1 MTKQPRHAPKLVLI
15 DGHSLLYRAFYATR
29 PLSTTDGRP
38 TNAIYGF
45 AGMLWQILEDE
56 SPDAIVV
63 AFDTAAPTFRHEEF
77 TDYKAHRPETAESF
91 YVQVPTARELVEAMG
106 IPVIALEGYEADD
119 VLGTLAQRAR
129 EQGYQ
134 VLIVTGDQDAL
145 QLVDEGASVLM
156 PQKGMG
162 QTVRYDE
169 QAVRERFGLEPSQLP
184 DFKALKGD
192 PSDNIPGVP
201 GVGDKKAAAL
211 LKQFGT
217 VENLLER
224 LHEVEDP
231 KLRATL
237 EQYREQ
243 IPQYKRLATIVR
255 DAPVPATPPRW
266 QPTPDH
272 FARLQQVLE
281 SLEFRSF
288 LRRLPELRAKWL
300 KVETPTLPLETP
312 AEVRTVGVKWSVART
327 EDEVRRV
334 VQRCLQTPKVGVRA
348 LVQGTHVMELQVT
361 GVAIALSRE
370 EGVYV
375 PGGMPAASLF
385 DEGANGLVGLL
396 APFWESEAVA
406 KAGYNVKPLQ
416 ASLIRSGVQPRQF
429 VFDAMLAGY
438 VLQSGRSS
446 YPLPDLVQDYLGEK
460 LPVEDTTGERGLA
473 AYTCAE
479 ATACLRLEQVMNQQ
493 VAAIGCAEVLHRM
506 EMPLSEVLA
515 RMELAGVA
523 VDVEYLHR
531 LSDMLE
537 GLLRT
542 KEDEIYTLAGEPFN
556 ISSPKQLGQILFEK
570 LKLPAGKKTR
580 TGAYST
586 DAEVLEQLAVEH
598 PICRSILEY
607 RELSKLKSTYAD
619 VLPRLVHPST
629 GRIHTSFNQ
638 TVAAT
643 GRLSSSEPNLQNI
656 PIRSEVGRQ
665 IRRAFVAAPGNKLL
679 AADYSQIELRLLAH
693 VSGDERL
700 LQAFAEDRDIHSAT
714 AMLLFG
720 VSADGVTAELRRKAK
735 TVNFAVLYG
744 MSDYGLSQELGMPVQ
759 EARAFIEN
767 YFRQLPGV
775 RRYID
780 QTLNFARQH
789 GFVTTLYGRRRYV
802 PEINHANR
810 NVRQAAERAAINSP
824 LQGTAADIIKLA
836 MIELDRRL
844 RREGW
849 KAQMVLQVHDEL
861 VLDAPPEEIPA
872 LANLVRECMSG
883 VASLRVPLKV
893 DVEAGDNWAE
903 MEKFVP

>member
-1 MTKQPRHAPKLVLI
+1 MTEQPRHAPKLVLI

-145 QLVDEGASVLM
+145 QLVDEGAYVLM

-162 QTVRYDE
+162 QTVRYDK

-255 DAPVPATPPRW
+255 DAPVPDTPPRW

-272 FARLQQVLE
+272 FVRLQQVLE

-300 KVETPTLPLETP
+300 RVETPTLPLETP
-312 AEVRTVGVKWSVART
+312 AKVRTVGVKWSVART
-327 EDEVRRV
+327 EDEVRRL
-334 VQRCLQTPKVGVRA
+334 VQRCLQTPKVGIRA
-348 LVQGTHVMELQVT
+348 LVQGAHVMELQVT

-375 PGGMPAASLF
+375 PGGMPVVSLF

-396 APFWESEAVA
+396 APLWESESVA
-406 KAGYNVKPLQ
+406 KAGYNIKPLQ
-416 ASLIRSGVQPRQF
+416 ASLIRSGVQPRRF

-460 LPVEDTTGERGLA
+460 LPAEDTTGESGLA
-473 AYTCAE
+473 AYMCAE

-493 VAAIGCAEVLHRM
+493 VAAIGCADVLHRI

-523 VDVEYLHR
+523 VDVAYLHQ
-531 LSDMLE
+531 LSGMLE

-542 KEDEIYTLAGEPFN
+542 KEEEIYTLAGEPFN

-570 LKLPAGKKTR
+570 LRLPAGKKTR

-665 IRRAFVAAPGNKLL
+665 IRRAFVAAPGNELL

-700 LQAFAEDRDIHSAT
+700 LQAFAEDQDIHSAT

-720 VSADGVTAELRRKAK
+720 VPAEGVTPELRRKAK

-780 QTLNFARQH
+780 ETLEFARQH
-789 GFVTTLYGRRRYV
+789 GFVVTLYGRRRYV

-844 RREGW
+844 RQEGW
-849 KAQMVLQVHDEL
+849 KAKVVLQVHDEL

-903 MEKFVP
+903 MEKVVL

>member
-1 MTKQPRHAPKLVLI
+1 MTEQPRHTPKLVLI

-38 TNAIYGF
+38 TNAVYGF

-56 SPDAIVV
+56 QPDAIVV
-63 AFDTAAPTFRHEEF
+63 ALDTAAPTFRHEEF
-77 TDYKAHRPETAESF
+77 AEYKAHRPETSESF
-91 YVQVPTARELVEAMG
+91 YVQVPAARELVEAMG
-106 IPVIALEGYEADD
+106 IPVVALEGYEADD
-119 VLGTLAQRAR
+119 VLGTLAHRAR
-129 EQGYQ
+129 QQGYE

-145 QLVDEGASVLM
+145 QLVDEGAQVLM

-162 QTVRYDE
+162 QTQRYDV

-211 LKQFGT
+211 LKQFGS
-217 VENLLER
+217 VEELLER

-231 KLRATL
+231 RLRATL

-255 DAPVPATPPRW
+255 DAPVPDLPPRW
-266 QPTPDH
+266 QPTAEQ

-288 LRRLPELRAKWL
+288 LRRLPALQAKWL
-300 KVETPTLPLETP
+300 AGEASTPTVEAP
-312 AEVRTVGVKWSVART
+312 AEVRTMGVQWSVAR
-327 EDEVRRV
+327 DEEAVRQLLR
-334 VQRCLQTPKVGVRA
+334 RCLQTPKVGIRA
-348 LVQGTHVMELQVT
+348 LLQGTHVMDLQLT

-370 EGVYV
+370 EAVYV
-375 PGGMPAASLF
+375 PGRAAVASLF
-385 DEGANGLVGLL
+385 DEGGNGLVGLL
-396 APFWESEAVA
+396 APLWESEAIA
-406 KAGYNVKPLQ
+406 KAGYYLKPLQ
-416 ASLIRSGVQPRQF
+416 ASLIRAGIQPKGWA
-429 VFDAMLAGY
+429 FDAMLAGY

-446 YPLPDLVQDYLGEK
+446 YPLPDLVQDYLGER
-460 LPVEDTTGERGLA
+460 LPTEDTTGESGLA

-479 ATACLRLEQVMNQQ
+479 AAACLRLEQVMSQQ
-493 VAAIGCAEVLHRM
+493 VAAMGCADVLYRIEV
-506 EMPLSEVLA
+506 PLSEVLA

-523 VDVEYLHR
+523 VDVAYLHQ
-531 LSDMLE
+531 LSDVLE
-537 GLLRT
+537 ALLRA
-542 KEDEIYTLAGEPFN
+542 KESEVYTLAGGPFN
-556 ISSPKQLGQILFEK
+556 IASPKQLGQILFEK

-586 DAEVLEQLAVEH
+586 DAEVLEQLAAEY

-656 PIRSEVGRQ
+656 PIRSEAGRQ
-665 IRRAFVAAPGNKLL
+665 IRRAFVAAPGNRLL
-679 AADYSQIELRLLAH
+679 SADYSQIELRLLAH

-700 LQAFAEDRDIHSAT
+700 LQAFADDRDIHAAT

-720 VSADGVTAELRRKAK
+720 VPDEGVTPELRRKAK

-744 MSDYGLSQELGMPVQ
+744 MSDYGLSLELGMSVG
-759 EARAFIEN
+759 EAHAFIEN

-775 RRYID
+775 RRYLEE
-780 QTLNFARQH
+780 TLAFARQH
-789 GFVTTLYGRRRYV
+789 GYVTTLYGRRRYL
-802 PEINHANR
+802 PEIHHANR

-836 MIELDRRL
+836 MIDLDRRL
-844 RREGW
+844 RQEGYR
-849 KAQMVLQVHDEL
+849 ARMVLQVHDEL
-861 VLDAPPEEIPA
+861 VLDAPAEEVPA
-872 LANLVRECMSG
+872 LAELVRECMSG
-883 VASLRVPLKV
+883 VARLRVPLKV
-893 DVEAGDNWAE
+893 DVEVGDNWAE
-903 MEKFVP
+903 MEKFMG

>member
-1 MTKQPRHAPKLVLI
+1 MTQQPRNAPKLVLI

-56 SPDAIVV
+56 NPDSIVV

-77 TDYKAHRPETAESF
+77 ADYKAHRPETAESF
-91 YVQVPTARELVEAMG
+91 YVQVPSARELVEAMG

-145 QLVDEGASVLM
+145 QLVDEGAWVLM

-201 GVGDKKAAAL
+201 GIGDKKAAAL
-211 LKQFGT
+211 LKQFGS
-217 VENLLER
+217 VENLLQH

-231 KLRATL
+231 KLRAVL

-255 DAPVPATPPRW
+255 DAPVPETPPRW
-266 QPTPDH
+266 QPTAEH

-288 LRRLPELRAKWL
+288 LRRLPDLRAKWL
-300 KVETPTLPLETP
+300 KVETPTLPLESP
-312 AEVRTVGVKWSVART
+312 AEVRTVGVKWSVVR
-327 EDEVRRV
+327 EDDEVRQLV
-334 VQRCLQTPKVGVRA
+334 KRCLQTAKVGVRA
-348 LVQGTHVMELQVT
+348 LLQGAHVMEWKVT

-370 EGVYV
+370 EAVYV
-375 PGGMPAASLF
+375 PGSKPVASLF
-385 DEGANGLVGLL
+385 DEEGNGLVGLL
-396 APFWESEAVA
+396 APLWENDSVA
-406 KAGYNVKPLQ
+406 KVSYNLKPLQ

-429 VFDAMLAGY
+429 LFDAMLAGY

-446 YPLPDLVQDYLGEK
+446 YPLADLVQDYLGEK
-460 LPVEDTTGERGLA
+460 MPVEDTTGEGGLA

-479 ATACLRLEQVMNQQ
+479 AAACLRLEQVMNQQ
-493 VAAIGCAEVLHRM
+493 IAAIGCADVLHRI

-523 VDVEYLHR
+523 VDVEYLHQ
-531 LSDMLE
+531 LSDMLD
-537 GLLRT
+537 GLMRT
-542 KEDEIYTLAGEPFN
+542 KEGEIYTLAGEPFN

-570 LKLPAGKKTR
+570 LKLPVGKKTR

-586 DAEVLEQLAVEH
+586 DAEVLEQLAVEY

-693 VSGDERL
+693 VSGDKKL
-700 LQAFAEDRDIHSAT
+700 LQAFAEDRDIHAAT

-720 VSADGVTAELRRKAK
+720 VPADGVTPELRRKAK

-780 QTLNFARQH
+780 ETLDFARQH
-789 GFVTTLYGRRRYV
+789 GYVTTLYGRRRYV

-844 RREGW
+844 RRQGW
-849 KAQMVLQVHDEL
+849 RAKMVLQVHDEL
-861 VLDAPPEEIPA
+861 VLDAPPEEVTA
-872 LANLVRECMSG
+872 LAGVVRECMSG

-893 DVEAGDNWAE
+893 DVETGDNWAE
-903 MEKFVP
+903 MEKFTP

>member
-1 MTKQPRHAPKLVLI
+1 MTQQPRNAPKLVLI

-38 TNAIYGF
+38 TNAVYGF

-56 SPDAIVV
+56 NPDAIVV

-91 YVQVPTARELVEAMG
+91 YVQVPSARELVEAMG
-106 IPVIALEGYEADD
+106 IPVVALEGYEADD

-145 QLVDEGASVLM
+145 QLVDDGAFVLM
-156 PQKGMG
+156 PQKGIG
-162 QTVRYDE
+162 QTIRYDE

-201 GVGDKKAAAL
+201 GIGDKKAAAL
-211 LKQFGT
+211 LKQFGS

-255 DAPVPATPPRW
+255 DAPVPDTPPRW
-266 QPTPDH
+266 QPTPEH

-312 AEVRTVGVKWSVART
+312 AEVRTVGVKWSVARG
-327 EDEVRRV
+327 EDEVRQLV
-334 VQRCLQTPKVGVRA
+334 KRCLQTPKVGIRA
-348 LVQGTHVMELQVT
+348 LVQGTHVMELKIT

-370 EGVYV
+370 EAVYV
-375 PGGMPAASLF
+375 PGSKLVASLF
-385 DEGANGLVGLL
+385 DEEGDGLLGLL
-396 APFWESEAVA
+396 APLWESEAVA
-406 KAGYNVKPLQ
+406 KAGYNLKPLQ

-429 VFDAMLAGY
+429 LFDAMLAGY

-460 LPVEDTTGERGLA
+460 MPVQDTTGEGGLA

-479 ATACLRLEQVMNQQ
+479 AAACLRLEQVMNQQ
-493 VAAIGCAEVLHRM
+493 ITAIGCADVLHRI

-523 VDVEYLHR
+523 VDVEYLHQ
-531 LSDMLE
+531 LSDMLD
-537 GLLRT
+537 GLMRT
-542 KEDEIYTLAGEPFN
+542 KEGEIYTLAGEPFN

-700 LQAFAEDRDIHSAT
+700 LQAFAEDRDIHAAT

-720 VSADGVTAELRRKAK
+720 VPADGVTPELRRKAK

-775 RRYID
+775 RRYIEE
-780 QTLNFARQH
+780 TLDFARQH

-836 MIELDRRL
+836 MIELDSRL

-849 KAQMVLQVHDEL
+849 KAKMVLQVHDEL
-861 VLDAPPEEIPA
+861 VFDAPPEEISA
-872 LANLVRECMSG
+872 LASVVRKCMSE

-903 MEKFVP
+903 MEKFAP

>member
-1 MTKQPRHAPKLVLI
+1 MTSQPAGAPKLVLI

-45 AGMLWQILEDE
+45 AGMLWQILDDE
-56 SPDAIVV
+56 QPDAIVV
-63 AFDTAAPTFRHEEF
+63 AMDTAAPTFRHEEF
-77 TDYKAHRPETAESF
+77 TDYKAHRPETAETF

-119 VLGTLAQRAR
+119 VLGTLAHRAR
-129 EQGYQ
+129 QQGYQ

-145 QLVDEGASVLM
+145 QLVDEGAFVLM

-201 GVGDKKAAAL
+201 GIGEKKAVAL
-211 LKQFGT
+211 LKQFGS
-217 VENLLER
+217 VEALLER
-224 LHEVEDP
+224 LHEVEDA
-231 KLRATL
+231 KMRAVL

-243 IPQYKRLATIVR
+243 IPQYKRLATIVC
-255 DAPVPATPPRW
+255 DAPVPDTPPRW
-266 QPTPDH
+266 QPTPEH

-288 LRRLPELRAKWL
+288 LRRLPEWRAKYL
-300 KVETPTLPLETP
+300 HHETPTLPLEMP
-312 AEVRTVGVKWSVART
+312 AEVRTVGVRWSVARQ
-327 EDEVRRV
+327 EDEVRALV
-334 VQRCLQTPKVGVRA
+334 DRCLRNPEVGIRVLIA
-348 LVQGTHVMELQVT
+348 GTHVMELQVQ
-361 GVAIALSRE
+361 GVSVALSRE
-370 EGVYV
+370 EAVYV
-375 PGGMPAASLF
+375 PGTAAVASLF
-385 DEGANGLVGLL
+385 DEPAGGLFSLL
-396 APFWESEAVA
+396 APLWESEATA

-416 ASLIRSGVQPRQF
+416 TVLVRSGVSPHRF

-446 YPLPDLVQDYLGEK
+446 YPLADLVQDYLGER
-460 LPVEDTTGERGLA
+460 LLQEDITTESGLA

-479 ATACLRLEQVMNQQ
+479 AAACLRLHSVMNAQL
-493 VAAIGCAEVLHRM
+493 AAMGCADVLHRI

-523 VDVEYLHR
+523 VDVEYLHQ
-531 LSDMLE
+531 LSAVLD
-537 GLLRT
+537 GLIRNR
-542 KEDEIYTLAGEPFN
+542 EAEVYMLAGEPFN
-556 ISSPKQLGQILFEK
+556 IASPKQLGQVLFEK

-629 GRIHTSFNQ
+629 RRIHTSFNQ

-665 IRRAFVAAPGNKLL
+665 IRRAFVAAPGNRLL
-679 AADYSQIELRLLAH
+679 GADYSQIELRLLAH

-700 LQAFAEDRDIHSAT
+700 LTAFAEDRDIHSAT
-714 AMLLFG
+714 AMILFG
-720 VSADGVTAELRRKAK
+720 VPPDGVTPDLRRKAK

-744 MSDYGLSQELGMPVQ
+744 MSDYGLSQELGMSVS
-759 EARAFIEN
+759 EARAFIDN

-775 RRYID
+775 RRYIEE
-780 QTLNFARQH
+780 TLAFAHQN
-789 GFVTTLYGRRRYV
+789 GFVSTLYGRRRYV

-836 MIELDRRL
+836 MIDLDRRL
-844 RREGW
+844 REEGW
-849 KAQMVLQVHDEL
+849 QAKMVLQVHDEL
-861 VLDAPPEEIPA
+861 VLDAPPEEIAA
-872 LANLVRECMSG
+872 LANLVRECMAQ

-893 DVEAGDNWAE
+893 DVEVGDNWSD
-903 MEKFVP
+903 MEKIVL

>member
-1 MTKQPRHAPKLVLI
+1 MTEQPHHAPKLVLI

-45 AGMLWQILEDE
+45 AGMLWQILEE
-56 SPDAIVV
+56 EQPDAIVV
-63 AFDTAAPTFRHEEF
+63 ALDTAAPTFRHEEF
-77 TDYKAHRPETAESF
+77 TDYKAHRPETSESF
-91 YVQVPTARELVEAMG
+91 YVQVPAARELVEAMG
-106 IPVIALEGYEADD
+106 IPVVALEGYEADD
-119 VLGTLAQRAR
+119 VLGTLAHRAR

-134 VLIVTGDQDAL
+134 VIIVTGDQDAL
-145 QLVDEGASVLM
+145 QLVDEGAFVLM

-162 QTVRYDE
+162 QTVRYDA

-201 GVGDKKAAAL
+201 GIGDKKAAAL
-211 LKQFGT
+211 LKQFGS

-231 KLRATL
+231 RLRATL

-255 DAPVPATPPRW
+255 DAPVPDLPPRW
-266 QPTPDH
+266 QPTAED

-288 LRRLPELRAKWL
+288 LRRLPELRAKWS
-300 KVETPTLPLETP
+300 KGETLPLPPEAP
-312 AEVRTVGVKWSVART
+312 AEVRTVGVQWSVAQS
-327 EDEVRRV
+327 EDEVRQL
-334 VQRCLQTPKVGVRA
+334 VQRCLRTPKVGIRA

-361 GVAIALSRE
+361 GVAVALSRE
-370 EGVYV
+370 EAVYV
-375 PGGMPAASLF
+375 PGRVVLASLF
-385 DEGANGLVGLL
+385 DEGGNGLVNLL
-396 APFWESEAVA
+396 VPVWESDTVA
-406 KAGYNVKPLQ
+406 KAGYHIKPLQ
-416 ASLIRSGVQPRQF
+416 ASLIRTGVQPQQF

-446 YPLPDLVQDYLGEK
+446 YPLPDLVQDYLGERF
-460 LPVEDTTGERGLA
+460 PVEDTTGESGLA

-479 ATACLRLEQVMNQQ
+479 AVACLRLEQVMGQQ
-493 VAAIGCAEVLHRM
+493 VEAIGCADVLHRI

-523 VDVEYLHR
+523 VDVDYLYR
-531 LSDMLE
+531 LSDLLD
-537 GLLRT
+537 GLMRS
-542 KEDEIYTLAGEPFN
+542 KEAEIYTLAGEPFN

-586 DAEVLEQLAVEH
+586 DAEVLEQLAVEY

-619 VLPRLVHPST
+619 VLPRLVHPAT

-665 IRRAFVAAPGNKLL
+665 IRRAFVAAPGNRLL
-679 AADYSQIELRLLAH
+679 SADYSQIELRLLAH

-700 LQAFAEDRDIHSAT
+700 LQAFAEDRDVHAAT

-720 VSADGVTAELRRKAK
+720 VPEDGVTPELRRKAK

-744 MSDYGLSQELGMPVQ
+744 MSDYGLSQELGMSVR
-759 EARAFIEN
+759 EAHAFIEN

-775 RRYID
+775 RRYIEE
-780 QTLNFARQH
+780 TLAFARQH
-789 GFVTTLYGRRRYV
+789 GFVTTFYGRRRYL
-802 PEINHANR
+802 PEIHHANR

-824 LQGTAADIIKLA
+824 LQGTAADIIKMA

-849 KAQMVLQVHDEL
+849 QAKMVLQVHDEL
-861 VLDAPPEEIPA
+861 VLDAPPEEISA
-872 LANLVRECMSG
+872 LAGLVRECMSG
-883 VASLRVPLKV
+883 VARLRVPLKI

-903 MEKFVP
+903 MQKFTG

>member
-1 MTKQPRHAPKLVLI
+1 MSQHAGAAPKLVLI

-38 TNAIYGF
+38 TNAVYGF

-56 SPDAIVV
+56 QPDAIVV

-77 TDYKAHRPETAESF
+77 TDYKAHRPETAETF
-91 YVQVPTARELVEAMG
+91 YVQVPAARELVEAMG
-106 IPVIALEGYEADD
+106 IPVIALEGFEADD
-119 VLGTLAQRAR
+119 VLGTLARRAR

-145 QLVDEGASVLM
+145 QLVDEGAAVLM

-162 QTVRYDE
+162 QTVRYDR
-169 QAVRERFGLEPSQLP
+169 QAVVERFGLEPSQLP

-201 GVGDKKAAAL
+201 GIGDKKAAAL
-211 LKQFGT
+211 LKQFGS

-231 KLRATL
+231 KLRALL
-237 EQYREQ
+237 EQHREQ
-243 IPQYKRLATIVR
+243 IPQYKRLATIVC
-255 DAPVPATPPRW
+255 DAPVPDTPPRW
-266 QPTPDH
+266 QPTPEQ

-300 KVETPTLPLETP
+300 KIETPTLPLETP
-312 AEVRTVGVKWSVART
+312 AEVRTVGVRWSVART
-327 EDEVRRV
+327 EDEVRRWV
-334 VQRCLQTPKVGVRA
+334 HRCLQTPKVGVRA
-348 LVQGTHVMELQVT
+348 LVQGTHVMELQLS
-361 GVAIALSRE
+361 GVAVALSRE
-370 EGVYV
+370 EAVFV
-375 PGGMPAASLF
+375 PGSSAAASLF
-385 DEGANGLVGLL
+385 DEGGNSLVGLL
-396 APFWESEAVA
+396 TPLWQGEQVA
-406 KAGYNVKPLQ
+406 KAGYHIKPLQ
-416 ASLIRSGVQPRQF
+416 AVLIRSGVEPKQF

-446 YPLPDLVQDYLGEK
+446 YPLSDLVQDYLGER
-460 LPVEDTTGERGLA
+460 LPAEDTTGESGLA
-473 AYTCAE
+473 AFTCAE
-479 ATACLRLEQVMNQQ
+479 AAACLRLEQVMNQQ
-493 VAAIGCAEVLHRM
+493 VKAIGCTDVLHRI

-523 VDVEYLHR
+523 VDVPYLHQ
-531 LSDMLE
+531 LSELLD

-542 KEDEIYTLAGEPFN
+542 KESEIHTLAGEPFN
-556 ISSPKQLGQILFEK
+556 ISSPKQLGHILFEK
-570 LKLPAGKKTR
+570 MRLPAGKKTR

-665 IRRAFVAAPGNKLL
+665 IRRAFVAAPGNRLL

-693 VSGDERL
+693 VSGDDRL
-700 LQAFAEDRDIHSAT
+700 LMAFAENRDIHAAT

-720 VSADGVTAELRRKAK
+720 VPEDGVTPELRRKAK

-775 RRYID
+775 RRYIEE
-780 QTLNFARQH
+780 TLEFARQH
-789 GFVTTLYGRRRYV
+789 GYVTTLYGRRRYV

-810 NVRQAAERAAINSP
+810 NVRQTAERAAINSP

-844 RREGW
+844 RQGDWRA
-849 KAQMVLQVHDEL
+849 KMVLQVHDEL

-883 VASLRVPLKV
+883 VASLRVALKV
-893 DVEAGDNWAE
+893 DVEAGDNWTQ
-903 MEKFVP
+903 MEKLNQ

>member
-1 MTKQPRHAPKLVLI
+1 MSQTAGNAPKLVLI

-38 TNAIYGF
+38 TNAVYGF
-45 AGMLWQILEDE
+45 AGMLWQILEE
-56 SPDAIVV
+56 EQPDAIVV
-63 AFDTAAPTFRHEEF
+63 ALDTAAPTFRHEEF

-91 YVQVPTARELVEAMG
+91 IVQVPAARELVEAMG
-106 IPVIALEGYEADD
+106 IPVITLEGYEADD
-119 VLGTLAQRAR
+119 ILGTLAQRAR
-129 EQGYQ
+129 ERDYQ
-134 VLIVTGDQDAL
+134 VLIVSGDQDAL
-145 QLVDEGASVLM
+145 QLVDEGAFVIM
-156 PQKGMG
+156 PQKGLQ
-162 QTVRYDE
+162 QTTRYNV
-169 QAVRERFGLEPSQLP
+169 QAVRERFGLDPAQLP

-211 LKQFGT
+211 LKHFGS

-224 LHEVEDP
+224 LHEVQDL
-231 KLRATL
+231 KLRALL

-255 DAPVPATPPRW
+255 DAPVPDTPPRW
-266 QPTPDH
+266 HPTPEH
-272 FARLQQVLE
+272 FARLQKILE

-288 LRRLPELRAKWL
+288 LRRLPTLRAKFMPT
-300 KVETPTLPLETP
+300 EPPTLPLEAP
-312 AEVRTVGVKWSVART
+312 AEVQTVGVKWSIARN
-327 EDEVRRV
+327 EDDVRRL
-334 VQRCLQTPKVGVRA
+334 VQRCFTLSKVGVRA
-348 LVQGTHVMELQVT
+348 LVRGTHVMDLQVG

-370 EGVYV
+370 EAVYV
-375 PGGMPAASLF
+375 PGNAAPSSLF
-385 DEGANGLVGLL
+385 EEEVGGMVSWL
-396 APFWESEAVA
+396 APLWQSEAVG
-406 KAGYNVKPLQ
+406 KVTYNAKPLQ
-416 ASLIRSGVQPRQF
+416 AWLIRAGISPQQV

-446 YPLPDLVQDYLGEK
+446 YPLADLVQDYLGER
-460 LPVEDTTGERGLA
+460 LPAENTTSAEGLA

-479 ATACLRLEQVMNQQ
+479 AAACLRLETVMNAQI
-493 VAAIGCAEVLHRM
+493 ASIGCADVFHRI
-506 EMPLSEVLA
+506 EIPLSEVLA

-523 VDVEYLHR
+523 VDVAYLHQ
-531 LSDMLE
+531 LADVLD
-537 GLLRT
+537 GLIRT
-542 KEDEIYTLAGEPFN
+542 KESEVYTLAGGPFN
-556 ISSPKQLGQILFEK
+556 ISSPKQLGQVLFEK

-586 DAEVLEQLAVEH
+586 DAEVLEQLAAEH
-598 PICRSILEY
+598 PICRNILEY

-700 LQAFAEDRDIHSAT
+700 LQAFADDQDIHSAT
-714 AMLLFG
+714 AMILFN
-720 VSADGVTAELRRKAK
+720 VPAQGVTSDLRRKAK

-744 MSDYGLSQELGMPVQ
+744 MSDYGLSQELGMPVG
-759 EARAFIEN
+759 EARTFIEN

-775 RRYID
+775 RRYMEE
-780 QTLNFARQH
+780 TLAFARQH

-836 MIELDRRL
+836 MVELDRRIRAERWQSKL
-844 RREGW
+844 
-849 KAQMVLQVHDEL
+849 VLQVHDEL
-861 VLDAPPEEIPA
+861 VLDAPPDEMPK
-872 LANLVRECMSG
+872 LANLVSECMSQ

-893 DVEAGDNWAE
+893 GVKAGDNWAE
-903 MEKFVP
+903 MEEPAP

>member
-1 MTKQPRHAPKLVLI
+1 MTKPKLVLI

-56 SPDAIVV
+56 QPDAIVV
-63 AFDTAAPTFRHEEF
+63 AMDTAAPTFRHEEF

-91 YVQVPTARELVEAMG
+91 IVQVPAVRELVEAMG
-106 IPVIALEGYEADD
+106 IPVIALEGFEADD
-119 VLGTLAQRAR
+119 VLGTLTHRAR
-129 EQGYQ
+129 AQGYQ

-145 QLVDEGASVLM
+145 QLVDEGAFVLM

-201 GVGDKKAAAL
+201 GIGEKKAVAL

-231 KLRATL
+231 KLRTLL

-243 IPQYKRLATIVR
+243 IPQYKRLATILR
-255 DAPVPATPPRW
+255 DAPVPDTPPRW
-266 QPTPDH
+266 QPTAEH

-288 LRRLPELRAKWL
+288 LRRLPELRAKFL
-300 KVETPTLPLETP
+300 PKQESLALPLETP
-312 AEVRTVGVKWSVART
+312 AEVKTVGVRWSVARR
-327 EDEVRRV
+327 EDEVKQL
-334 VQRCLQTPKVGVRA
+334 VQRCLQLPEVGIRA
-348 LVQGTHVMELQVT
+348 LVQGTHVMELQVG

-370 EGVYV
+370 EAVYV
-375 PGGMPAASLF
+375 PGSMPSASLF
-385 DEGANGLVGLL
+385 DEPNDGLVGLL
-396 APFWESEAVA
+396 APLWEATCP
-406 KAGYNVKPLQ
+406 KAGYNLKPLQ
-416 ASLIRSGVQPRQF
+416 ASLIRQGVQPKGF

-446 YPLPDLVQDYLGEK
+446 YPLADLVQDYLGER
-460 LPVEDTTGERGLA
+460 LPAEDTTSESGLT
-473 AYTCAE
+473 AYACAE
-479 ATACLRLEQVMNQQ
+479 AASCLRLQTVMNAQI
-493 VAAIGCAEVLHRM
+493 AAIGCEQVLHRI

-523 VDVEYLHR
+523 VDVGYLHQ
-531 LSDMLE
+531 LSDVLD
-537 GLLRT
+537 GLIRS
-542 KEDEIYTLAGEPFN
+542 KETEIYTLAGEPFN

-607 RELSKLKSTYAD
+607 RELSKIKSTYAD
-619 VLPRLVHPST
+619 VLPRLVHPAT

-656 PIRSEVGRQ
+656 PIRTEVGRQ
-665 IRRAFVAAPGNKLL
+665 IRRAFVAAPGNRLL

-714 AMLLFG
+714 AMILFG
-720 VSADGVTAELRRKAK
+720 VPPDGVTPELRRKAK

-744 MSDYGLSQELGMPVQ
+744 MSDYGLSQELGMPVA

-775 RRYID
+775 RRYIEE
-780 QTLNFARQH
+780 TLDFARQH

-802 PEINHANR
+802 PEIHHANR

-836 MIELDRRL
+836 MNELDRRL
-844 RREGW
+844 RAEGW
-849 KAQMVLQVHDEL
+849 RAKMVLQVHDEL
-861 VLDAPPEEIPA
+861 VFDAPPDEIPA
-872 LANLVRECMSG
+872 LANLVRECMSQ

-893 DVEAGDNWAE
+893 DVEVGDNWAE
-903 MEKFVP
+903 MEKLEP

>member
-1 MTKQPRHAPKLVLI
+1 MTEQPRHAPKLVLI

-56 SPDAIVV
+56 SPDAIAV

-91 YVQVPTARELVEAMG
+91 YVQVPAARELVEAMG

-134 VLIVTGDQDAL
+134 VIIVTGDQDAL
-145 QLVDEGASVLM
+145 QLVDEGAFVLM

-211 LKQFGT
+211 LKQFGS
-217 VENLLER
+217 VENLLEH

-255 DAPVPATPPRW
+255 DAPVPETPPRW
-266 QPTPDH
+266 QPTPEH
-272 FARLQQVLE
+272 FARLQHVLE

-327 EDEVRRV
+327 EDEVRQL
-334 VQRCLQTPKVGVRA
+334 VQRCLQTPKVGIRS
-348 LVQGTHVMELQVT
+348 LIQGTHVMELQVS

-370 EGVYV
+370 EAVYV
-375 PGGMPAASLF
+375 PGNVPTASLF
-385 DEGANGLVGLL
+385 DEGDSGLMGLL
-396 APFWESEAVA
+396 APLWESESVA
-406 KAGYNVKPLQ
+406 KAGYHIKPLQ
-416 ASLIRSGVQPRQF
+416 ASLIRSGVQPHQF
-429 VFDAMLAGY
+429 LFDAMLAGY

-460 LPVEDTTGERGLA
+460 LPVEDTTGESGLA

-479 ATACLRLEQVMNQQ
+479 AVACLRLEQVMNQQ
-493 VAAIGCAEVLHRM
+493 VAAIGCEQVLHRI

-523 VDVEYLHR
+523 VDVDYLHQ
-531 LSDMLE
+531 LSDVLD

-542 KEDEIYTLAGEPFN
+542 KEGEIYTLAGEPFN

-586 DAEVLEQLAVEH
+586 DAEVLEQLAIEH

-607 RELSKLKSTYAD
+607 RELSKIKSTYAD
-619 VLPRLVHPST
+619 VLPRLVHSST

-693 VSGDERL
+693 VSGDDRL

-720 VSADGVTAELRRKAK
+720 VPADGVTAELRRKAK

-744 MSDYGLSQELGMPVQ
+744 MSDYGLSQELGMSVQ
-759 EARAFIEN
+759 EARVFIEN

-789 GFVTTLYGRRRYV
+789 GFVITLYGRRRYV

-844 RREGW
+844 RCEGW
-849 KAQMVLQVHDEL
+849 KAKMVLQVHDEL
-861 VLDAPPEEIPA
+861 VLDAPPEELPA
-872 LANLVRECMSG
+872 LAGLVRECMSG

-903 MEKFVP
+903 MEKFVL

>member
-1 MTKQPRHAPKLVLI
+1 MSQHAGTAPKLVLI

-45 AGMLWQILEDE
+45 AGMMWQILEDE
-56 SPDAIVV
+56 QPDSIVV

-77 TDYKAHRPETAESF
+77 TDYKAHRPETAETF
-91 YVQVPTARELVEAMG
+91 YVQVPAARELVEAMG
-106 IPVIALEGYEADD
+106 IPVIALEGFEADD
-119 VLGTLAQRAR
+119 VLGTLARRAR

-145 QLVDEGASVLM
+145 QLVDEGAQVLM

-162 QTVRYDE
+162 QTVRYDR
-169 QAVRERFGLEPSQLP
+169 QAVVERFGLEPSQLP

-201 GVGDKKAAAL
+201 GIGDKKAAAL
-211 LKQFGT
+211 LKQFGS

-231 KLRATL
+231 KLRALL

-255 DAPVPATPPRW
+255 DAPVPDTPPRW
-266 QPTPDH
+266 QPTPEQ

-300 KVETPTLPLETP
+300 KMETPALPLETS
-312 AEVRTVGVKWSVART
+312 AEVRTVGVKWSVVRT
-327 EDEVRRV
+327 EDEVRTL
-334 VQRCLQTPKVGVRA
+334 VQRCLHTPKVGIRA
-348 LVQGTHVMELQVT
+348 LIQGTHVMELQVS

-370 EGVYV
+370 EAVYV
-375 PGGMPAASLF
+375 PGSVPSTSLF
-385 DEGANGLVGLL
+385 DEPGGGLVGLL
-396 APFWESEAVA
+396 VPFWQSEAVA
-406 KAGYNVKPLQ
+406 KVGYHLKPLQ
-416 ASLIRSGVQPRQF
+416 ASLLRSSVGPKRF

-446 YPLPDLVQDYLGEK
+446 YPLPDLVQDYLGER
-460 LPVEDTTGERGLA
+460 LPVEDATRQDGLA

-479 ATACLRLEQVMNQQ
+479 AAACLRLETVMSQHIASIGGEQVLYQ
-493 VAAIGCAEVLHRM
+493 IEV
-506 EMPLSEVLA
+506 PLSEVLA

-523 VDVEYLHR
+523 VDVKYLYR
-531 LSDMLE
+531 LSDVLDGLIRAKE
-537 GLLRT
+537 G
-542 KEDEIYTLAGEPFN
+542 EIYTLAGEPFN

-570 LKLPAGKKTR
+570 LRLPAGKKTR

-586 DAEVLEQLAVEH
+586 DAEVLEQLAIEH

-619 VLPRLVHPST
+619 VLPRLVHPAT

-656 PIRSEVGRQ
+656 PVRSEAGRQ
-665 IRRAFVAAPGNKLL
+665 IRRAFIAAPGNRLL

-693 VSGDERL
+693 VSGDEQL
-700 LQAFAEDRDIHSAT
+700 LRAFAEDRDIHAAT
-714 AMLLFG
+714 AMILFG
-720 VSADGVTAELRRKAK
+720 LPPDGVTPELRRKAK

-744 MSDYGLSQELGMPVQ
+744 MSDYGLSQELGMSVQ

-767 YFRQLPGV
+767 YFRRLPGV
-775 RRYID
+775 RRYIEE
-780 QTLNFARQH
+780 TLAFARQH
-789 GFVTTLYGRRRYV
+789 GYVITLYGRRRYV

-836 MIELDRRL
+836 MIALDSRL
-844 RREGW
+844 RQEGLGA
-849 KAQMVLQVHDEL
+849 KLVLQVHDEL
-861 VLDAPPEEIPA
+861 VLDTPPEEIPT
-872 LANLVRECMSG
+872 LAKLVRECMSG
-883 VASLRVPLKV
+883 VATLRVPLQV
-893 DVEAGDNWAE
+893 DVEIGDNWEE
-903 MEKFVP
+903 MERFAP

>member
-1 MTKQPRHAPKLVLI
+1 MTKPKLVLI

-56 SPDAIVV
+56 QPDAIVV
-63 AFDTAAPTFRHEEF
+63 AMDTAAPTFRHEEF

-91 YVQVPTARELVEAMG
+91 IVQVPAVRELVEAMG
-106 IPVIALEGYEADD
+106 IPVIALEGFEADD
-119 VLGTLAQRAR
+119 VLGTLTHRAR
-129 EQGYQ
+129 AQGYQ

-145 QLVDEGASVLM
+145 QLVDEGAFVLM

-201 GVGDKKAAAL
+201 GIGEKKAVAL

-231 KLRATL
+231 KLRTLL

-243 IPQYKRLATIVR
+243 IPQYKRLATILR
-255 DAPVPATPPRW
+255 DAPVPDTPPRW
-266 QPTPDH
+266 QPTAEH

-288 LRRLPELRAKWL
+288 LRRLPELRAKFL
-300 KVETPTLPLETP
+300 PKQESLALPLETP
-312 AEVRTVGVKWSVART
+312 AEVKTVGVRWSVARR
-327 EDEVRRV
+327 EDEVKQL
-334 VQRCLQTPKVGVRA
+334 VQRCLQLPEVGIRA
-348 LVQGTHVMELQVT
+348 LVQGTHVMELQVG

-370 EGVYV
+370 EAVYV
-375 PGGMPAASLF
+375 PGSMPSASLF
-385 DEGANGLVGLL
+385 DEPNDGLVGLL
-396 APFWESEAVA
+396 APLWEATCP
-406 KAGYNVKPLQ
+406 KAGYNLKPLQ
-416 ASLIRSGVQPRQF
+416 ASLIRQGVQPKGF

-446 YPLPDLVQDYLGEK
+446 YPLADLVQDYLGER
-460 LPVEDTTGERGLA
+460 LPAEDTTSESGLT
-473 AYTCAE
+473 AYACAE
-479 ATACLRLEQVMNQQ
+479 AASCLRLQTVMNAQI
-493 VAAIGCAEVLHRM
+493 AAIGCEQVLHRI

-523 VDVEYLHR
+523 VDVGYLHQ
-531 LSDMLE
+531 LSDVLD
-537 GLLRT
+537 GLIRS
-542 KEDEIYTLAGEPFN
+542 KETEIYTLAGEPFN

-607 RELSKLKSTYAD
+607 RELSKIKSTYAD
-619 VLPRLVHPST
+619 VLPRLVHPAT

-656 PIRSEVGRQ
+656 PIRTEVGRQ
-665 IRRAFVAAPGNKLL
+665 IRRAFVAAPGNRLL

-714 AMLLFG
+714 AMILFG
-720 VSADGVTAELRRKAK
+720 VPPDGVTPELRRKAK

-744 MSDYGLSQELGMPVQ
+744 MSDYGLSQELGMPVA

-767 YFRQLPGV
+767 YFRRLPGV
-775 RRYID
+775 RRYIEE
-780 QTLNFARQH
+780 TLDFARQH

-802 PEINHANR
+802 PEIHHANR

-836 MIELDRRL
+836 MNELDRRL
-844 RREGW
+844 RAEGW
-849 KAQMVLQVHDEL
+849 RAKMVLQVHDEL
-861 VLDAPPEEIPA
+861 VFDAPPDEIPA
-872 LANLVRECMSG
+872 LANLVRECMSQ

-893 DVEAGDNWAE
+893 DVEVGDNWAE
-903 MEKFVP
+903 MEKLEP

>member
-1 MTKQPRHAPKLVLI
+1 MSEQPHRAPKLVLI

-45 AGMLWQILEDE
+45 AGMLWQILEE
-56 SPDAIVV
+56 EKPDAMVV
-63 AFDTAAPTFRHEEF
+63 AMDTAAPTFRHEEF

-91 YVQVPTARELVEAMG
+91 YVQVPAARELVEAMG

-145 QLVDEGASVLM
+145 QLVDEGAFVLM

-201 GVGDKKAAAL
+201 GIGDKKAAAL
-211 LKQFGT
+211 LKQFGS
-217 VENLLER
+217 VENLLQR

-231 KLRATL
+231 KLRALL

-255 DAPVPATPPRW
+255 DAPVPDTPPRW
-266 QPTPDH
+266 QPTAEH

-300 KVETPTLPLETP
+300 KVQTPQLPLETP
-312 AEVRTVGVKWSVART
+312 AEVQTVGVKWSVART
-327 EDEVRRV
+327 EDEVRRL
-334 VQRCLQTPKVGVRA
+334 VQRCLHTPKVGVRA
-348 LVQGTHVMELQVT
+348 LVQGTHVMELQMS

-370 EGVYV
+370 EGIYV
-375 PGGMPAASLF
+375 PGRAQMASLF
-385 DEGANGLVGLL
+385 EEEGGGLLHLL
-396 APFWESEAVA
+396 APLWESEAVA
-406 KAGYNVKPLQ
+406 KASYHIKPLQ
-416 ASLIRSGVQPRQF
+416 ASLIRAGVQPRQF
-429 VFDAMLAGY
+429 LFDAMLAGY

-460 LPVEDTTGERGLA
+460 LPVEDTTGESGLA

-479 ATACLRLEQVMNQQ
+479 AAACLRLEQVMNQQ
-493 VAAIGCAEVLHRM
+493 VAAVGCADVLHRI

-523 VDVEYLHR
+523 VDVQYLHR
-531 LSDMLE
+531 LSDMLD
-537 GLLRT
+537 GLLRN
-542 KEDEIYTLAGEPFN
+542 KEGEIYTLAGEPFN
-556 ISSPKQLGQILFEK
+556 ISSPKQMGQILFEK

-619 VLPRLVHPST
+619 VLPRLVHPAT

-665 IRRAFVAAPGNKLL
+665 IRRAFVAAPGNRLL

-700 LQAFAEDRDIHSAT
+700 LQAFAEDRDIHAAT

-720 VSADGVTAELRRKAK
+720 VPEDGVTPELRRKAK

-775 RRYID
+775 RRYIEE
-780 QTLNFARQH
+780 TLNFARQH

-802 PEINHANR
+802 PEIHHANR

-844 RREGW
+844 RGEGW

-872 LANLVRECMSG
+872 LAKLVRECMSG

-903 MEKFVP
+903 MEKLAT

>member
-1 MTKQPRHAPKLVLI
+1 MTNRPVSTPKLVLI

-56 SPDAIVV
+56 QPDAIVV
-63 AFDTAAPTFRHEEF
+63 ALDTAAPTFRHEEF

-91 YVQVPTARELVEAMG
+91 YVQVPLARDLVEAMG
-106 IPVIALEGYEADD
+106 IPVVAIEGYEADD

-129 EQGYQ
+129 QQGYQ

-145 QLVDEGASVLM
+145 QLVDENAFVLM

-162 QTVRYDE
+162 QTVRYDK

-201 GVGDKKAAAL
+201 GIGDKKASAL
-211 LKQFGT
+211 LKQFGS
-217 VENLLER
+217 VESLLER

-231 KLRATL
+231 KLRALL

-243 IPQYKRLATIVR
+243 IHQYKRLATIVR
-255 DAPVPATPPRW
+255 NAPVPDTPPRW
-266 QPTPDH
+266 RPTPEH
-272 FARLQQVLE
+272 FTRLQQVLE

-288 LRRLPELRAKWL
+288 LRRLPELRAKFL
-300 KVETPTLPLETP
+300 QVEAPTLPLETP
-312 AEVRTVGVKWSVART
+312 AEVKTVGVQWSVARS
-327 EDEVRRV
+327 EEEVRRLL
-334 VQRCLQTPKVGVRA
+334 QRCLQMPKVGVRA
-348 LVQGTHVMELQVT
+348 LVEGSHVMELQIA
-361 GVAIALSRE
+361 GVAVALSRE

-375 PGGMPAASLF
+375 PGGVPVASLF
-385 DEGANGLVGLL
+385 EGADGGLVGLL
-396 APFWESEAVA
+396 TPLWESTAVA
-406 KAGYNVKPLQ
+406 KASYNVKPLQ
-416 ASLIRSGVQPRQF
+416 ASLIRLGVQPQQF

-446 YPLPDLVQDYLGEK
+446 YPLADLVQDYLGER
-460 LPVEDTTGERGLA
+460 LPTEDTTAEAGRA

-479 ATACLRLEQVMNQQ
+479 AAACLRLEAVMNAQ
-493 VAAIGCAEVLHRM
+493 VAAIGCAEVLHQV

-523 VDVEYLHR
+523 VDVEYLHQ
-531 LSDMLE
+531 LSDVLN
-537 GLLRT
+537 GLIRT
-542 KEDEIYTLAGEPFN
+542 KESEITTLAGEPFN
-556 ISSPKQLGQILFEK
+556 ISSPKQLGYILFEK
-570 LKLPAGKKTR
+570 LKLPVGKKTR

-607 RELSKLKSTYAD
+607 RELSKIKSTYAD
-619 VLPRLVHPST
+619 VLPRLVHPTT

-638 TVAAT
+638 TVTAT
-643 GRLSSSEPNLQNI
+643 GRLSSSDPNLQNI

-665 IRRAFVAAPGNKLL
+665 LRRAFVSAPGNRLL
-679 AADYSQIELRLLAH
+679 SADYSQIELRLLAH
-693 VSGDERL
+693 VSGDEHL
-700 LQAFAEDRDIHSAT
+700 LKAFAEDQDIHSAT

-720 VSADGVTAELRRKAK
+720 VPLDGVTPELRRKAK

-744 MSDYGLSQELGMPVQ
+744 MSDYGLSQELGMPVA

-780 QTLNFARQH
+780 ETLNFARQH

-836 MIELDRRL
+836 MTELDRRL
-844 RREGW
+844 RQEGW
-849 KAQMVLQVHDEL
+849 KAKMVLQVHDEL
-861 VLDAPPEEIPA
+861 VLDAPSEEIPA
-872 LANLVRECMSG
+872 LGDLVRECMSQ
-883 VASLRVPLKV
+883 VVSLRVPLKV
-893 DVEAGDNWAE
+893 DVEVGSNWAE
-903 MEKFVP
+903 MEKIVL

>member
-1 MTKQPRHAPKLVLI
+1 MTAQTRRLPKLVLI

-38 TNAIYGF
+38 TNAVYGF

-56 SPDAIVV
+56 QPDVVVV
-63 AFDTAAPTFRHEEF
+63 ALDTAAPTFRHEEF
-77 TDYKAHRPETAESF
+77 SDYKAHRPETSERF
-91 YVQVPTARELVEAMG
+91 YVQVPAARELVEAMG
-106 IPVIALEGYEADD
+106 IPVVALEGYEADD
-119 VLGTLAQRAR
+119 VLGTLASRAR
-129 EQGYQ
+129 QQGFQ

-145 QLVDEGASVLM
+145 QLVEEGVWVLM

-162 QTVRYDE
+162 QTLRYDA

-211 LKQFGT
+211 LKQFGS
-217 VENLLER
+217 VEQLLDR
-224 LHEVEDP
+224 LDEVEDP
-231 KLRATL
+231 KLRSTL

-255 DAPVPATPPRW
+255 DAPVPDLPFHWHPSAE
-266 QPTPDH
+266 Q

-288 LRRLPELRAKWL
+288 LRRLPELRAKWYSE
-300 KVETPTLPLETP
+300 ETPVPAVEMP
-312 AEVRTVGVKWSVART
+312 AEVRTAEIRWSIAQR
-327 EDEVRRV
+327 EEEVRQLVR
-334 VQRCLQTPKVGVRA
+334 RCLQKPQVGLRA
-348 LVQGTHVMELQVT
+348 IVQGTHVMDLHLA

-370 EGVYV
+370 EAVYV
-375 PGGMPAASLF
+375 PGGSAFASLF
-385 DEGANGLVGLL
+385 DAENQELTGVL
-396 APFWESEAVA
+396 APLWESEAVA
-406 KAGYNVKPLQ
+406 KAGYNLKPLQ
-416 ASLIRSGVQPRQF
+416 ALLIRADVQPKQF
-429 VFDAMLAGY
+429 AFDAMLAGY
-438 VLQSGRSS
+438 VLQPGRSS
-446 YPLPDLVQDYLGEK
+446 YPLPDLVQDYLGER
-460 LPVEDTTGERGLA
+460 LPTEDTTGESGLA
-473 AYTCAE
+473 AYACAE
-479 ATACLRLEQVMNQQ
+479 AIACLRLEQMMGEQ
-493 VAAIGCAEVLHRM
+493 VRAIGCADVLYRI

-515 RMELAGVA
+515 RMELTGVA
-523 VDVEYLHR
+523 VDVAYLHQ
-531 LSDMLE
+531 LSNLLE
-537 GLLRT
+537 TLIRA
-542 KEDEIYTLAGEPFN
+542 KEEEVYTLAGERFN

-586 DAEVLEQLAVEH
+586 DAEVLEQLATEH

-619 VLPRLVHPST
+619 VLPRLVHPAT

-656 PIRSEVGRQ
+656 PIRSEAGRR
-665 IRRAFVAAPGNKLL
+665 IRRAFVAAPGNRLL
-679 AADYSQIELRLLAH
+679 SADYSQIELRLLAH

-700 LQAFAEDRDIHSAT
+700 LQAFAQDRDIHAAT

-720 VSADGVTAELRRKAK
+720 VPEEGVTPELRRKAK

-744 MSDYGLSQELGMPVQ
+744 MSDYGLSQELGMSVG

-775 RRYID
+775 RQYIE
-780 QTLNFARQH
+780 QTLAFVREH
-789 GFVTTLYGRRRYV
+789 GYVTTFFGRRRYL
-802 PEINHANR
+802 PEVHHATR
-810 NVRQAAERAAINSP
+810 SVRQAAERAAINSP

-836 MIELDRRL
+836 MIDLEQRL
-844 RREGW
+844 RKEGYQA
-849 KAQMVLQVHDEL
+849 KMVLQVHDEL
-861 VLDAPPEEIPA
+861 VLDVPQAELPA
-872 LANLVRECMSG
+872 VAEMVRECMSQ
-883 VASLRVPLKV
+883 VVQLRVPLRV
-893 DVEAGDNWAE
+893 DVEQGENWAQ
-903 MEKFVP
+903 MEKF

>member
-1 MTKQPRHAPKLVLI
+1 MSQTSGNAPKLVLI

-38 TNAIYGF
+38 TNAVYGF

-63 AFDTAAPTFRHEEF
+63 ALDTAAPTFRHEQF
-77 TDYKAHRPETAESF
+77 TEYKAHRPETAETF
-91 YVQVPTARELVEAMG
+91 YVQVPAARELVEAMG

-145 QLVDEGASVLM
+145 QLVGEGAFVLM

-201 GVGDKKAAAL
+201 GIGDKKAAAL
-211 LKQFGT
+211 LRQFGN

-231 KLRATL
+231 KLRTLL

-255 DAPVPATPPRW
+255 DAPVPDTPPRW
-266 QPTPDH
+266 QPTAEH
-272 FARLQQVLE
+272 FTRLQQVLE

-288 LRRLPELRAKWL
+288 LRRLPALRAKWL
-300 KVETPTLPLETP
+300 GAQPPTLPPETP
-312 AEVRTVGVKWSVART
+312 AEVRTVGVQWSVARG
-327 EDEVRRV
+327 EEEVRRL
-334 VQRCLQTPKVGVRA
+334 VQRCLQTPRVGVRA
-348 LVQGTHVMELQVT
+348 LVQGAHVMELHLS
-361 GVAIALSRE
+361 GVAVALSRE
-370 EGVYV
+370 EAVYV
-375 PGGMPAASLF
+375 PGSAPVPSLF
-385 DEGANGLVGLL
+385 DEEGDGLIGLL
-396 APFWESEAVA
+396 TPLWESETVA
-406 KAGYNVKPLQ
+406 KSGYHLKPLQ
-416 ASLIRSGVQPRQF
+416 ASLIRSGVSPRQF

-446 YPLPDLVQDYLGEK
+446 YPLPDLVQDYLGER
-460 LPVEDTTGERGLA
+460 LPIGDSTGEGGLA
-473 AYTCAE
+473 AYICAE
-479 ATACLRLEQVMNQQ
+479 ATACLRLEQVMNRQ
-493 VAAIGCAEVLHRM
+493 VAAIGCAEVLHRI

-515 RMELAGVA
+515 RMELAGIA
-523 VDVEYLHR
+523 VDVEYLHQ
-531 LSDMLE
+531 LSDVLD
-537 GLLRT
+537 GLLRA
-542 KEDEIYTLAGEPFN
+542 KEGEVYTLAGEPFN
-556 ISSPKQLGQILFEK
+556 ISSPKQLGQVLFEK

-700 LQAFAEDRDIHSAT
+700 LQAFAEDRDIHAAT
-714 AMLLFG
+714 ATILFG
-720 VSADGVTAELRRKAK
+720 VPADGVTPELRRKAK

-744 MSDYGLSQELGMPVQ
+744 MSDYGLSQELGMSVQ

-780 QTLNFARQH
+780 RTLDFARQH

-836 MIELDRRL
+836 MIELDGRL

-849 KAQMVLQVHDEL
+849 KAKMVLQVHDEL
-861 VLDAPPEEIPA
+861 VFDAPPEEMPA

-903 MEKFVP
+903 MEKFAR

>member
-1 MTKQPRHAPKLVLI
+1 MSQHAGAVPKLVLI

-56 SPDAIVV
+56 QPDAVVV
-63 AFDTAAPTFRHEEF
+63 AMDTAAPTFRHEEF
-77 TDYKAHRPETAESF
+77 TEYKAHRPETAETF
-91 YVQVPTARELVEAMG
+91 YVQVPAARELVEAMG
-106 IPVIALEGYEADD
+106 IPVVALEGYEADD
-119 VLGTLAQRAR
+119 VLGTLAHRAR

-145 QLVDEGASVLM
+145 QLVDEGAAVLM

-162 QTVRYDE
+162 QTVRYDR
-169 QAVRERFGLEPSQLP
+169 QAVVERFGLEPSQLP

-201 GVGDKKAAAL
+201 GIGDKKAAAL
-211 LKQFGT
+211 LKQFGS
-217 VENLLER
+217 VESLLER
-224 LHEVEDP
+224 LDEVDDP
-231 KLRATL
+231 KLRALL

-255 DAPVPATPPRW
+255 DAPVPDTPLRW
-266 QPTPDH
+266 QPTPEQ

-300 KVETPTLPLETP
+300 KIQTPKLPLETP
-312 AEVRTVGVKWSVART
+312 AEVRTVGVRWSVART
-327 EDEVRRV
+327 EGDVRQL
-334 VQRCLQTPKVGVRA
+334 VQRCLQTPEVGIRA
-348 LVQGTHVMELQVT
+348 LMQGTHVVELQVV
-361 GVAIALSRE
+361 GVAVALSRE
-370 EGVYV
+370 EAVYV
-375 PGGMPAASLF
+375 PGSVPSASLF
-385 DEGANGLVGLL
+385 DEAGSGLVGLL
-396 APFWESEAVA
+396 TPLWQSDEVA
-406 KAGYNVKPLQ
+406 KASYHIKPLQ
-416 ASLIRSGVQPRQF
+416 TVLIRSGVEPKRF

-438 VLQSGRSS
+438 VLQPGRSS
-446 YPLPDLVQDYLGEK
+446 YPLPDLVQDYLGER
-460 LPVEDTTGERGLA
+460 LPEEDTTAQDGLA
-473 AYTCAE
+473 AYACAE
-479 ATACLRLEQVMNQQ
+479 AAACLRLEAVMNQHI
-493 VAAIGCAEVLHRM
+493 AAAGCQQVLHHI

-523 VDVEYLHR
+523 VDVEYLNQ
-531 LSDMLE
+531 LSAVLE
-537 GLLRT
+537 GLIRA
-542 KEDEIYTLAGEPFN
+542 KESEIYTLAGEPFN
-556 ISSPKQLGQILFEK
+556 IASPKQLGQILFDK
-570 LKLPAGKKTR
+570 LRLPAGKKTR

-665 IRRAFVAAPGNKLL
+665 IRRAFVAALGNRLL

-700 LQAFAEDRDIHSAT
+700 LQAFAQDRDIHAAT
-714 AMLLFG
+714 AMILFG
-720 VSADGVTAELRRKAK
+720 VSPEGVTPELRRKAK

-744 MSDYGLSQELGMPVQ
+744 MSDYGLSQELGMSVQ
-759 EARAFIEN
+759 EAHAFIEN

-775 RRYID
+775 RRYIEE
-780 QTLNFARQH
+780 TLNFARQH
-789 GFVTTLYGRRRYV
+789 GYVTTLFGRRRYL
-802 PEINHANR
+802 PEIHHANR
-810 NVRQAAERAAINSP
+810 NMRQAAERAAINSP

-836 MIELDRRL
+836 MIELDSRL
-844 RREGW
+844 RKEGFG
-849 KAQMVLQVHDEL
+849 ATMVLQVHDEL
-861 VLDAPPEEIPA
+861 VLDVPLEEIVP
-872 LANLVRECMSG
+872 LSNLVRECMSG
-883 VASLRVPLKV
+883 VARLRVPLKV
-893 DVEAGDNWAE
+893 DVEVGDNWAA
-903 MEKFVP
+903 MEKFVL

>member
-1 MTKQPRHAPKLVLI
+1 MTQGSASTPKLVLI

-45 AGMLWQILEDE
+45 AGMLWQILEE
-56 SPDAIVV
+56 EQPDAIVV

-91 YVQVPTARELVEAMG
+91 YVQVPAARELVEAMG
-106 IPVIALEGYEADD
+106 IPVVALEGYEADD
-119 VLGTLAQRAR
+119 VLGTLTQRAR
-129 EQGYQ
+129 QQGYQ
-134 VLIVTGDQDAL
+134 VIIVTGDQDAL
-145 QLVDEGASVLM
+145 QLVDEGAFVLM

-162 QTVRYDE
+162 QTVRYDQ

-201 GVGDKKAAAL
+201 GIGDKKAAAL
-211 LKQFGT
+211 LKQFGS
-217 VENLLER
+217 VESLLQR

-231 KLRATL
+231 KLRALL

-255 DAPVPATPPRW
+255 DAPVPDTPPRW
-266 QPTPDH
+266 KPTPEH
-272 FARLQQVLE
+272 FSRLQQVLE

-288 LRRLPELRAKWL
+288 LRRLPELRSRFIAT
-300 KVETPTLPLETP
+300 ETPTLPLEAP
-312 AEVRTVGVKWSVART
+312 AEVRTVGVRWEVARS
-327 EDEVRRV
+327 EDEVRRLV
-334 VQRCLQTPKVGVRA
+334 GRCLRLPKVGVRVLIEGA
-348 LVQGTHVMELQVT
+348 HVMELRIT
-361 GVAIALSRE
+361 GVAVALSPE
-370 EGVYV
+370 EAIYV
-375 PGGMPAASLF
+375 PGGMSPTSLF
-385 DEGANGLVGLL
+385 DEAGDGLVALL
-396 APFWESEAVA
+396 APLWESEAVA

-416 ASLIRSGVQPRQF
+416 ASLIRAGVQPRQV

-446 YPLPDLVQDYLGEK
+446 YPLADLVQDYLGER
-460 LPVEDTTGERGLA
+460 LPTEDTTTGDGLA

-479 ATACLRLEQVMNQQ
+479 AAACLRLETVMNAQ
-493 VAAIGCAEVLHRM
+493 VAAMGCADVLHRI

-523 VDVEYLHR
+523 VDVDYLTQ
-531 LSDMLE
+531 LSSVLD
-537 GLLRT
+537 GLIRA
-542 KEDEIYTLAGEPFN
+542 KESEIYTLAGEPFN
-556 ISSPKQLGQILFEK
+556 IASPKQLGYILFEK

-619 VLPRLVHPST
+619 VLPRLVHPAT

-665 IRRAFVAAPGNKLL
+665 IRRAFVSAPGNRLL

-720 VSADGVTAELRRKAK
+720 VPPDGVTPELRRKAK

-744 MSDYGLSQELGMPVQ
+744 MSDYGLSQELGMPVA

-775 RRYID
+775 RRYIEE
-780 QTLNFARQH
+780 TLNFARQH
-789 GFVTTLYGRRRYV
+789 GYVTTLYGRRRYV

-836 MIELDRRL
+836 MVELDRRL
-844 RREGW
+844 RQEGW
-849 KAQMVLQVHDEL
+849 KAKMVLQVHDEL

-872 LANLVRECMSG
+872 LANLVRECMSQ

-893 DVEAGDNWAE
+893 DVEVGNNWAE
-903 MEKFVP
+903 MERLAP

>member
-1 MTKQPRHAPKLVLI
+1 MSNHSANAPKLVLV

-56 SPDAIVV
+56 QPDAIVV

-91 YVQVPTARELVEAMG
+91 YVQVPAAHELVEAMG

-129 EQGYQ
+129 QQGYQ

-145 QLVDEGASVLM
+145 QLVDEGTCVLM

-169 QAVRERFGLEPSQLP
+169 QAVHERFGLLPTQLP

-201 GVGDKKAAAL
+201 GIGDKKAAAL
-211 LKQFGT
+211 LKQFGS
-217 VENLLER
+217 VENLLEH

-231 KLRATL
+231 KLRALL

-255 DAPVPATPPRW
+255 DAPVPDTPPRW
-266 QPTPDH
+266 KPTPEH
-272 FARLQQVLE
+272 FSRLQRVLE

-288 LRRLPELRAKWL
+288 LRRLPELQATFL
-300 KVETPTLPLETP
+300 QEQSPAPPMETP
-312 AEVRTVGVKWSVART
+312 AAVKTVGVRWSVARS
-327 EDEVRRV
+327 EEEVRYLL
-334 VQRCLQTPKVGVRA
+334 QRCLQTPKVGVRA
-348 LVQGTHVMELQVT
+348 LIEGTHVMDLRMR

-370 EGVYV
+370 EAVYV
-375 PGGMPAASLF
+375 PGSVSVASLF
-385 DEGANGLVGLL
+385 EEADGGLVDLL
-396 APFWESEAVA
+396 VPLWESDAVA
-406 KAGYNVKPLQ
+406 KASYNVKPLQ
-416 ASLIRSGVQPRQF
+416 ASLIRAGVPPQQF

-446 YPLPDLVQDYLGEK
+446 YPLADLVQDYLGER
-460 LPVEDTTGERGLA
+460 LPAEDTTADGGLA

-479 ATACLRLEQVMNQQ
+479 AAACLRLETVMNAQI
-493 VAAIGCAEVLHRM
+493 ASIGSADILHRI

-523 VDVEYLHR
+523 VDVDYLHQ
-531 LSDMLE
+531 LSDVLD
-537 GLLRT
+537 GLIRA
-542 KEDEIYTLAGEPFN
+542 KESEIYTLAGEPFN

-570 LKLPAGKKTR
+570 LKLPASKKTR

-586 DAEVLEQLAVEH
+586 DAEVLEQLAVEY

-619 VLPRLVHPST
+619 VLPRLVHPTT

-665 IRRAFVAAPGNKLL
+665 IRRAFVSAPGNRLL
-679 AADYSQIELRLLAH
+679 SADYSQIELRLLAH
-693 VSGDERL
+693 VSEDERL
-700 LQAFAEDRDIHSAT
+700 LKAFAEDQDIHSAT
-714 AMLLFG
+714 AILLFG
-720 VSADGVTAELRRKAK
+720 VPPDGVTPELRRKAK

-744 MSDYGLSQELGMPVQ
+744 MSDYGLSQELGVPVA

-775 RRYID
+775 RRYIEE
-780 QTLNFARQH
+780 TLNFARQH

-836 MIELDRRL
+836 MVALDRRL
-844 RREGW
+844 REEGW
-849 KAQMVLQVHDEL
+849 KAKMVLQVHDEL

-872 LANLVRECMSG
+872 LANLVRECMSQ

-893 DVEAGDNWAE
+893 DVEVGSNWAE
-903 MEKFVP
+903 MEKLVP